1 MSFFNC
7 SLVLNM
13 LRVLE
18 QTNFDNF
25 VDLQNLVEVCDT
37 CIDVTCHTLTC
48 FRTISPELRQ
58 R

>member
-37 CIDVTCHTLTC
+37 CTDVTCHTLTC
-48 FRTISPELRQ
+48 FRTISPELR
-58 R
+58 

>member
-25 VDLQNLVEVCDT
+25 VDLQNLVEVC
-37 CIDVTCHTLTC
+37 VTHV
-48 FRTISPELRQ
+48 Q
-58 R
+58 M